1 MPKPTQER
9 STSNGLGQKINAV
22 MREQGF
28 EGDYARL
35 AKVFNVKTPSV
46 YDWIDHGRLGKER
59 YAKLVEWSER
69 NLDWW
74 FDIPALPATQYSR
87 ANSQSA
93 TVTMI
98 RDTDQQSSIV
108 ALPPL
113 HKSPFRRIADDQWAA
128 LPPESVREIEAFAL
142 GMIAGL
148 GARSDVKRS
157 NGAHK

>member
-9 STSNGLGQKINAV
+9 PTTNGLGQKINAV

-74 FDIPALPATQYSR
+74 FDIPVSASIQYSR
-87 ANSQSA
+87 ASSHSA
-93 TVTMI
+93 TVKLL
-98 RDTDQQSSIV
+98 RDSDQPTSVVAQPQSR
-108 ALPPL
+108 
-113 HKSPFRRIADDQWAA
+113 KSPFRRIADDQWAA
-128 LPPESVREIEAFAL
+128 LPPDAVREIEAFAL
-142 GMIAGL
+142 GMIAGRGSRL
-148 GARSDVKRS
+148 DLKRS
-157 NGAHK
+157 NGAQK